1 MLKELRQSVLEY
13 ARQMAAD
20 GFAYASQGNISALDR
35 QSGAIAIT
43 PTAIP
48 YHRMTWEDVCVI
60 DVNGRVLDGRWGP
73 TSEMP
78 LHTIFYRERP
88 DVGAVVHS
96 HAPHASVFATIYQ
109 PIPIILAEAA
119 ACLTGPVP
127 VAPYC
132 RPGSD
137 ELARTALETMNG
149 GAAVL
154 LGGHGLLTVGPNLE
168 TAYAATIAAEISA
181 RLTILARSMGET
193 PRPFD
198 PEEWRELRAQYLR
211 KYMPKPIERPD
222 DPPA

>member
-35 QSGAIAIT
+35 QSGHIAIT
-43 PTAIP
+43 PSAIP
-48 YHRMTWEDVCVI
+48 YHRMQWEDVCVI
-60 DVNGRVLDGRWGP
+60 DAHGQVVAGQWRP

-78 LHTIFYRERP
+78 MHAIFYRERP

-96 HAPHASVFATIYQ
+96 HAPHASVFAVIHQ

-119 ACLTGPVP
+119 LCLTGPVP

-132 RPGSD
+132 RPGS
-137 ELARTALETMNG
+137 EALARTALETMDG

-154 LGGHGLLTVGPNLE
+154 LGNHGLLTVGANLE
-168 TAYAATIAAEISA
+168 QAYAATIAAEISA
-181 RLTILARSMGET
+181 RLTILARSMGEQVQ
-193 PRPFD
+193 PFD
-198 PEEWRELRAQYLR
+198 LQESRALRALYLR
-211 KYMPKPIERPD
+211 SYTPQPTGRSTD
-222 DPPA
+222 TPA